1 MTYQTPIIYFL
12 ASQVP
17 AEHAQI
23 LANPVEFV
31 VACDGSVRQV
41 TVSRQEPEWSLNF
54 KKALV
59 VLFQSTVDTYS
70 MELEQNRV
78 SRIFLIKSVKSFVG
92 KIYNFILPCSFIHSY
107 SVFLNRSNIHQRRD
121 VSLGESKKIRYKE
134 DVKTLIKLTNYQNI

>member
-1 MTYQTPIIYFL
+1 MAFKNTYHLLF

-17 AEHAQI
+17 AEHAQV

-70 MELEQNRV
+70 MELEQNMV
-78 SRIFLIKSVKSFVG
+78 SRIFLIRSVETFVG
-92 KIYNFILPCSFIHSY
+92 KILPCSFIHSY

-134 DVKTLIKLTNYQNI
+134 DVKTLTKLKNYQNI